1 MCATIGVDPLASS
14 KGFWSEMLGFGDY
27 YYELAVQ
34 IIEICMAASHRT
46 GGLLEAGELRQRLIK
61 SRGTGRQN
69 KNPSQNKTQVSKFKF
84 EIIHSTYKL
93 ITNQDLNKL
102 KMKNIGLLLFEPAN
116 LRLSLVWCS

>member
-116 LRLSLVWCS
+116 LSLSLVWCS